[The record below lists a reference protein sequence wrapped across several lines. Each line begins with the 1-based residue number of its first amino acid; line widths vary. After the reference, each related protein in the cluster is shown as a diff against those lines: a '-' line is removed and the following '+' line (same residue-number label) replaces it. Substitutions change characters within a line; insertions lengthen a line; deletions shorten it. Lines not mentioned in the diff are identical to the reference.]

1 MYYFRLKP
9 MLPAL
14 VVGLLAAAA
23 APAAASASPIGRA
36 GHPPSPAASLVAKN
50 NPRLLDVHHVT
61 VRGTRSHGSCRFA
74 PPRLTLA
81 PRQKAVEADEV
92 SISPSNCTSVWQI
105 GTPTRII
112 HAAGPRY
119 SSATSARSS
128 ARYDRRGPT
137 PATVYSGSGYEYA
150 WTTDIVNITLTSDQ
164 TNISWAYDYNCVDG
178 ASGSARW
185 TWDNVTGWSS
195 PYNNGSWI
203 STNCSYSDVWSQ
215 STFKNGAF
223 CWPSTVYNG
232 YSGVYAEGWYNGSLY
247 GWVNNIW
254 YNGSCLPL
262 YLHSQLVR
270 VT

>member
-9 MLPAL
+9 LLPVL
-14 VVGLLAAAA
+14 VVGLLAAAV
-23 APAAASASPIGRA
+23 APAAASSSPRGRLA
-36 GHPPSPAASLVAKN
+36 HSLSPAASLVAKN
-50 NPRLLDVHHVT
+50 NPRLLDVRHVT
-61 VRGTRSHGSCRFA
+61 VRGTNSHGTCRFV

-81 PRQKAVEADEV
+81 PRQKAVEADEI
-92 SISPSNCTSVWQI
+92 SITPANCTSVWQI
-105 GTPTRII
+105 GTPTRIR
-112 HAAGPRY
+112 HATGL
-119 SSATSARSS
+119 RSS
-128 ARYDRRGPT
+128 SVRSHGRHAPRGVS
-137 PATVYSGSGYEYA
+137 PATLYSGSGYEYA

-164 TNISWAYDYNCVDG
+164 TNISWAWDNSCVRA

-232 YSGVYAEGWYNGSLY
+232 YSGVYAEGWYDGSLY

-262 YLHSQLVR
+262 YLHSEIVR